1 MTISKIKLS
10 CALSAIFL
18 STTALIGCANVHKQ
32 ESTGQFI
39 DSSVIT
45 TKVKTQLLADKVVS
59 GLPITVK
66 TYKNTV
72 QLSGFVNNVTQKD
85 RAVQIAKNVQ
95 GVEYVQDSMMIKS
108 R

>member
-1 MTISKIKLS
+1 MLKNQLKIIQVIFAVVASLLIISCTS
-10 CALSAIFL
+10 MY
-18 STTALIGCANVHKQ
+18 KQ

-45 TKVKTQLLADKVVS
+45 TKVKSKLIADDSIKS
-59 GLPITVK
+59 LPINVK

-72 QLSGFVNNVTQKD
+72 QLSGFVDTYKQKHHAAALA
-85 RAVQIAKNVQ
+85 RSVEGVQE
-95 GVEYVQDSMMIKS
+95 VENALIVKS